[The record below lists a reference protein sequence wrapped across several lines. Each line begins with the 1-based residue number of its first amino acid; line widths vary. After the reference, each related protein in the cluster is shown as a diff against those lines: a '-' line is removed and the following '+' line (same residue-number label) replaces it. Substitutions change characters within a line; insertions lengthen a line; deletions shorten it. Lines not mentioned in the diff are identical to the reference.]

1 MDASDCYIETTVTYL
16 EMFEQP
22 VRPSPAPPMGKHA
35 ILHAEHPTVSFYRYL
50 YHTVGEPWTW
60 TDRRI
65 LSDEALCEIIHD
77 PLVEIY
83 VLHIGGVPAGF
94 VELDRRIGNEVE
106 MCFVGLMPE
115 FTGRGLGN
123 YMLDWAIHAAWSSK
137 PTRVWLH
144 TCDLDHPRA
153 LPLYQRAGFS
163 AYKRQVEKVM
173 SLEAVARIEAP
184 SDGESG

>member
-1 MDASDCYIETTVTYL
+1 MDE
-16 EMFEQP
+16 
-22 VRPSPAPPMGKHA
+22 RPSHPTVPAPMGKFA
-35 ILHAEHPTVSFYRYL
+35 ILRAEQPTVSFYRYL

-65 LSDEALCEIIHD
+65 LGVEALCEIIHD
-77 PLVEIY
+77 PRVEIY
-83 VLHIGGVPAGF
+83 VLYMGGVPAGF
-94 VELDRRIGNEVE
+94 IELDRRVGDEVE

-173 SLEAVARIEAP
+173 SLEAVARIEVP
-184 SDGESG
+184 SAGESG